1 MVTAI
6 QYQEIDRKRLFI
18 AICILWPFCF
28 SCRAQ
33 TSSPSILQ
41 PAQGSPIAMTC
52 SPGNIAAGDVN
63 KDGKADLVVAC
74 GDNRT
79 LTIFT
84 GRGNGQFDV
93 TSGSPLLLNYP
104 PNEIVIGDMNH
115 DGNADLVVGS
125 HDSYNILILPGDGK
139 GNFDTSSSSS
149 VTMRG
154 GNHPHTHGL
163 GVADLNSDG
172 FLDIVTANSSDN
184 DISVML
190 NNGSMGFVPAPGSPF
205 AVSPSPYPLTIGDVN
220 DDGHPDIVAT
230 STHSIQSGSY
240 GIIGRWSWEFRA

>member
-1 MVTAI
+1 MNWEKIVSN
-6 QYQEIDRKRLFI
+6 RLFI
-18 AICILWPFCF
+18 AVFVLWPFCF

-33 TSSPSILQ
+33 TSSPSIFE

-84 GRGNGQFDV
+84 GKGNGQFDV
-93 TSGSPLLLNYP
+93 TSGSPLLLPYA

-115 DGNADLVVGS
+115 DGHADLVVGS
-125 HDSYNILILPGDGK
+125 HDSYRILILTGDGK

-149 VTMRG
+149 VTMRD

-163 GVADLNSDG
+163 SIADLNGDG
-172 FLDIVTANSSDN
+172 FLDIATANSSDH
-184 DISVML
+184 DISVMV
-190 NNGSMGFVPAPGSPF
+190 NNGSGGFLPASGSPF
-205 AVSPSPYPLTIGDVN
+205 AVNPSPYSVDN
-220 DDGHPDIVAT
+220 
-230 STHSIQSGSY
+230 
-240 GIIGRWSWEFRA
+240 R